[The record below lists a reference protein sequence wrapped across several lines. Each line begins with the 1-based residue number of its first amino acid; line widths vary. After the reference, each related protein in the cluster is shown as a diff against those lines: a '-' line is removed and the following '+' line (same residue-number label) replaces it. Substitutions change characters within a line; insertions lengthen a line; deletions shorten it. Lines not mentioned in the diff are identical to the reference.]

1 MRRYTVIL
9 SPDPDL
15 GGFTVLCP
23 AMPGAVAEAETRED
37 ALAAMASVMAAWIDV
52 AGDDGYGP
60 LLETP
65 EIVARKIASVIDDR
79 SASGW
84 DLAVETTTL
93 APTVSAAA

>member
-84 DLAVETTTL
+84 DLTIETVILEPASPVAV
-93 APTVSAAA
+93 